1 MSTTS
6 SFSVKKK
13 DEIQRIE
20 SKIEKIEEKRQQ
32 SKLNEVAYMSSRAS
46 KETPRLKA
54 QIFMSPQ
61 EVRVESVAQER
72 KSQRRNLGGILSRE
86 VTTKS

>member
-32 SKLNEVAYMSSRAS
+32 SKLNEVAHMSSRAS

-54 QIFMSPQ
+54 
-61 EVRVESVAQER
+61 
-72 KSQRRNLGGILSRE
+72 
-86 VTTKS
+86 